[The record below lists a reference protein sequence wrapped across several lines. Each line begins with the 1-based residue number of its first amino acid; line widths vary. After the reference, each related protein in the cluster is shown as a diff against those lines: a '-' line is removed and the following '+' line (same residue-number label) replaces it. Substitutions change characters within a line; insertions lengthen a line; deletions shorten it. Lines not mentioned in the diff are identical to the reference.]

1 MQNVQYT
8 VGSWG
13 PRTGGHGVAR
23 VDSDHAECSRQTFNL
38 SLRKML
44 KKICHSA
51 LKTKAI
57 DLLAKAIDLEAK
69 VIKIWPRD
77 TSWSGLV
84 LRTTAALKAK
94 TKAIDLEAKAIDL
107 KAKAIKIWPR
117 GTSRP
122 GLVLRTTLMAE
133 AGTDEPAYARGWC
146 FSIGS

>member
-1 MQNVQYT
+1 
-8 VGSWG
+8 
-13 PRTGGHGVAR
+13 
-23 VDSDHAECSRQTFNL
+23 
-38 SLRKML
+38 ML
-44 KKICHSA
+44 KKFVIAA

-57 DLLAKAIDLEAK
+57 DLLAKAIDLE

-94 TKAIDLEAKAIDL
+94 
-107 KAKAIKIWPR
+107 AIKIWPR
-117 GTSRP
+117 DTSWS